1 MKRGL
6 LSWIVLLLAAGML
19 VKLHLEWT
27 PQLPE
32 RVAAHFDLA
41 GRVTRMRLTGS
52 LGLGTW
58 ALHLGLAT
66 LVVGLMSLLHLLSP
80 QDIKLPNADYWRRPE
95 NFKLACQHLR
105 DWSRWFASALILWG
119 TFFDRQLFWANQHQP
134 PYLDPQAMII
144 LIAAAIIGT
153 SLLIAALLIRLSLI
167 HPVTEPGLK
176 VDS

>member
-6 LSWIVLLLAAGML
+6 LSWIVLLLAAGAL
-19 VKLHLEWT
+19 IKLHLDWT

-32 RVAAHFDLA
+32 RVAAHFDMA

-52 LGLGTW
+52 FGLGTW

-66 LVVGLMSLLHLLSP
+66 MIVGLMSLLHLLSP
-80 QDIKLPNADYWRRPE
+80 QDIKLPNADFWRRPE
-95 NFKLACQHLR
+95 NFQLACQHLR

-119 TFFDRQLFWANQHQP
+119 IFFDRQLFLANQHQP
-134 PYLDPQAMII
+134 PHLDPHAMNL

-153 SLLIAALLIRLSLI
+153 SLLITALLLRFRGMPPI
-167 HPVTEPGLK
+167 HAGHNG
-176 VDS
+176 